1 MRDTR
6 IEVLHNPYAMGYI
19 LRYGKRD
26 PEGNWWIATDPTFI
40 QIKPGM
46 PAPKA
51 VLDIT
56 PEEAQDLFDCLWNMG
71 YRPSSKRERHQ
82 GRVGSR
88 GAAPGGHADPGAQEG
103 DSIFGM
109 RVVKPC
115 PYCRRREQKPDRKSC
130 DGCGAPRG

>member
-56 PEEAQDLFDCLWNMG
+56 PEGGLVLDPFAGSGTVGVVALKTFRRFVGIEINPAYADMAERRISAAVPGPFLF
-71 YRPSSKRERHQ
+71 REGTH
-82 GRVGSR
+82 G
-88 GAAPGGHADPGAQEG
+88 
-103 DSIFGM
+103 
-109 RVVKPC
+109 
-115 PYCRRREQKPDRKSC
+115 
-130 DGCGAPRG
+130 